1 MALSLF
7 SLLFYLMIYF
17 SRQDVSNDFEINI
30 EVYSLVSSESFLK

>member
-1 MALSLF
+1 MF

-30 EVYSLVSSESFLK
+30 EVYSLVSSESFPK